1 MKKFLFLLIKKYRVT
16 VLLLLIL
23 ALSCGI
29 LATFITSTE
38 SEIINM
44 VIRRFSEGRFQAG
57 FVSSL
62 ILLAALYLLS
72 ALLPSCMQFL
82 ESLLAPKI
90 DKTAKELLFAGIHS
104 QSYEN
109 LETPSFRDL
118 WNRVTGKLDDRLN
131 ELLPAILG
139 PVHERHHE
147 QQGFRCRTEAVRLYF
162 FYE

>member
-29 LATFITSTE
+29 LAPFITSTE

-72 ALLPSCMQFL
+72 ALLPSCM
-82 ESLLAPKI
+82 APKI

>member
-29 LATFITSTE
+29 LAPFITSTE

-118 WNRVTGKLDDRLN
+118 
-131 ELLPAILG
+131 
-139 PVHERHHE
+139 
-147 QQGFRCRTEAVRLYF
+147 
-162 FYE
+162 

>member
-23 ALSCGI
+23 ALKLRYPCPLHHFHGIRDHQYGHPPFFRRAFSGGFCLLSYPPCGP
-29 LATFITSTE
+29 
-38 SEIINM
+38 
-44 VIRRFSEGRFQAG
+44 V
-57 FVSSL
+57 
-62 ILLAALYLLS
+62 LLS

-118 WNRVTGKLDDRLN
+118 WNRVTGKLDDRPN

>member
-29 LATFITSTE
+29 LAPFITSTE

-118 WNRVTGKLDDRLN
+118 WNRVTGKSRS
-131 ELLPAILG
+131 
-139 PVHERHHE
+139 
-147 QQGFRCRTEAVRLYF
+147 
-162 FYE
+162 

>member
-29 LATFITSTE
+29 LAPFITSTD

-44 VIRRFSEGRFQAG
+44 VTRRFSEGRFQAG

-109 LETPSFRDL
+109 LETPSFRDP
-118 WNRVTGKLDDRLN
+118 WNRMTG
-131 ELLPAILG
+131 
-139 PVHERHHE
+139 
-147 QQGFRCRTEAVRLYF
+147 
-162 FYE
+162 

>member
-1 MKKFLFLLIKKYRVT
+1 
-16 VLLLLIL
+16 
-23 ALSCGI
+23 
-29 LATFITSTE
+29 
-38 SEIINM
+38 M

-139 PVHERHHE
+139 PVHERHDD
-147 QQGFRCRTEAVRLYF
+147 QQGFRC
-162 FYE
+162 